1 MTSDYISSQF
11 FFCLLCFSTIGYFLV
26 ISQSHQMPSSFRT
39 SAPAV
44 SSAHSV
50 LPPGISWL
58 ILFLSW
64 SLCQIYHFSEDDFI
78 ATIWVPYFIF
88 LSFISKSALCIFFLF
103 FNILFLHCSKYLSTW
118 DIIMYV
124 IYFLLQDNTKSVL
137 AGILSF
143 YWFI

>member
-1 MTSDYISSQF
+1 MISDYISSQF
-11 FFCLLCFSTIGYFLV
+11 LFCLLCFSTIGYFLV
-26 ISQSHQMPSSFRT
+26 ISPSHQMPSSFRT

-64 SLCQIYHFSEDDFI
+64 SLCQIYHFSDDDFI
-78 ATIWVPYFIF
+78 ATIWVSYFIF
-88 LSFISKSALCIFFLF
+88 LFFISKPVLCIFFYL
-103 FNILFLHCSKYLSTW
+103 LFLHCSEYLSKW

-124 IYFLLQDNTKSVL
+124 IYFLLQDNTNSIL